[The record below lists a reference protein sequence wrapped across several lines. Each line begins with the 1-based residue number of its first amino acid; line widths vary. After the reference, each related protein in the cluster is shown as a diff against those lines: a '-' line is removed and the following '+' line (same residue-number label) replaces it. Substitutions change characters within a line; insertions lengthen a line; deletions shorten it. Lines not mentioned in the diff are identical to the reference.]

1 MRCLLVS
8 VEERMFKMMNTIRV
22 NVYDLARFLKY
33 NAEEII
39 QNEESP
45 LLTLVTMWNDSVKK
59 NSNYGYFFDGE
70 SEEDGFYER
79 YWMPPT
85 AISIMAVRDL
95 FELHKSDNII
105 VVPSELLGDWIDDF
119 IRDYRST
126 KNSISKRR
134 WRSIGKAKASL
145 YPRYL

>member
-59 NSNYGYFFDGE
+59 NSTYGYFFDGE

-85 AISIMAVRDL
+85 SISIKSVRDL
-95 FELHKSDNII
+95 FELHKSDNYI
-105 VVPSELLGDWIDDF
+105 VLPCELLGDWIDDF
-119 IRDYRST
+119 IRDYRSDN
-126 KNSISKRR
+126 NSISKRR
-134 WRSIGKAKASL
+134 WRSIGKAKVSL

>member
-1 MRCLLVS
+1 MRLICFYK
-8 VEERMFKMMNTIRV
+8 ERMFNMMNTIRV

-39 QNEESP
+39 QYESP
-45 LLTLVTMWNDSVKK
+45 SPILTLVTMWNDSVKK
-59 NSNYGYFFDGE
+59 NSTYGYFFDGE
-70 SEEDGFYER
+70 LEEDDYYER

-85 AISIMAVRDL
+85 AISIKSVRDL
-95 FELHKSDNII
+95 FELYKSDNYI
-105 VVPSELLGDWIDDF
+105 VLPSELLGEWIDDF
-119 IRDYRST
+119 IRDYRSDN
-126 KNSISKRR
+126 NSISKRR

>member
-8 VEERMFKMMNTIRV
+8 VEASTFNMMNKLRV

-45 LLTLVTMWNDSVKK
+45 LLTLVTMWNDSIKK
-59 NSNYGYFFDGE
+59 NSTYGYFFDGE

-85 AISIMAVRDL
+85 SISIKSVRDL
-95 FELHKSDNII
+95 FELHKSDNYI
-105 VVPSELLGDWIDDF
+105 VLPSELLGDWIDDF
-119 IRDYRST
+119 IRDYRSDN
-126 KNSISKRR
+126 NSISKLR
-134 WRSIGKAKASL
+134 WRSIGKAKVSL